1 MLRDRTVYTT
11 GVEVAPKTKGYAL
24 RRHKNLL
31 HFIDA
36 VSDGIGKAV
45 SFLIVFMI
53 VITLMVVVMRYVF
66 RLSFFFDPVAAS
78 NNLLSV
84 YVILGAAYAL
94 HTRSHVSVDILH
106 RRLSP
111 RARAMVD
118 VATST
123 LFFLVFIV
131 LLIVLLWMAR
141 DSSAWKLLALVTSAE
156 VFTPPAWPI
165 RLIWPIGVCLLLLQ
179 GLAKFARDLIIAITG
194 EEEV

>member
-1 MLRDRTVYTT
+1 MRRDRTAQTT
-11 GVEVAPKTKGYAL
+11 EATLKANGYAL

-36 VSDGIGKAV
+36 INDGIGKAV
-45 SFLIVFMI
+45 SFLIIFMI
-53 VITLMVVVMRYVF
+53 GITIWVAVLRYVF
-66 RLSFFFDPVAAS
+66 HQPFFYDPVVTYT
-78 NNLLSV
+78 NFLTV
-84 YVILGAAYAL
+84 YILFGAAYAL

-123 LFFLVFIV
+123 LFLIVFVV

-141 DSSAWKLLALVTSAE
+141 DSSAWELMTLVTSAE
-156 VFTPPAWPI
+156 VFNPPAWPM
-165 RLIWPIGVCLLLLQ
+165 RLIWPIGVFLLLLQ